1 MTGTK
6 FYIFSY
12 TVICLAITVFASASP
27 EPPKRYTESFK
38 AEDGAQLQFEM
49 VLIWGGRF
57 LMGSGQDEAGRE
69 DDEGPRHEVVVSGF
83 YLCTTETTLELFIAY
98 YEEKISAKMQA
109 AIARAGDSD
118 VIAVT
123 CPTPV
128 YGDLTMGYDKNHP
141 AMGMTWHNA
150 VNFCQWLSEKTGRV
164 YRLPTEAEWEYA
176 CRAGTDATFSFGD
189 DPNRLKDYCWYED
202 NSFGETHEVGTKKA
216 NALGLYDMSGNIR
229 EWVYDFYSPTAY
241 AEAAKNEP
249 TINPTGPEAGKVH
262 VARGGDFNSS
272 VDEQR
277 CAARAF
283 EEGWW
288 RMGDPQMPKSKWWLP
303 DMDIIGFRVA
313 RSAEAVSE
321 KGGGEDNARLR
332 FSSSGKGEYEFDT
345 GIVRGKLRQ
354 RGKSLGLSSVEHIPS
369 GVRLD
374 GAFGILSYYRVFTT
388 NKRYGTAA
396 WEWPNESKLQAD
408 GSVKVRWPA
417 CKERPFELT
426 GVYRWSGSKTLD
438 VETIVKAEE
447 DLSDFEVFLA
457 SYFQE
462 DFPQPYVYVREEP
475 EGEGKGGFLLCEKSL
490 GDWQMF
496 ARGEEF
502 PEIIDD
508 GRWRKEPN
516 PVDWAVMPSMAKPL
530 CFRRGANEKAT
541 AVLMAPMDDCF
552 AIASPYEGESHYSL
566 YLSLFGCDVKS
577 GETATARSRFV
588 ITGATSESEIVK
600 LYENYMKEVSDKEL

>member
-1 MTGTK
+1 MSLTK
-6 FYIFSY
+6 IYIFAQ
-12 TVICLAITVFASASP
+12 VVLCLMITAFAPASP
-27 EPPKRYTESFK
+27 ELPKRYTESFK

-49 VLIWGGRF
+49 VLIRGGRF
-57 LMGSGQDEAGRE
+57 LMGSGEEEAGRE
-69 DDEGPRHEVVVSGF
+69 DDEGPRHEVVLSPF

-109 AIARAGDSD
+109 AIAKAGNSD
-118 VIAVT
+118 VIAIT

-128 YGDLTMGYDKNHP
+128 YGDLTMGYDKKHP

-150 VNFCQWLSEKTGRV
+150 VNFCEWLSQKTHRT

-189 DPNRLKDYCWYED
+189 DPNGLKDYCWYED
-202 NSFGETHEVGTKKA
+202 NSFGETHEVGTKEA
-216 NALGLYDMSGNIR
+216 NAWGLYDMSGNIR

-241 AEAAKNEP
+241 AETAKNGP
-249 TINPTGPEAGKVH
+249 AINPTGAKAGKVH

-272 VDEQR
+272 AAEQR

-313 RSAEAVSE
+313 RSAESVSE
-321 KGGGEDNARLR
+321 KRGVEDKGR
-332 FSSSGKGEYEFDT
+332 FSFTSSGKGEYEFDT

-354 RGKSLGLSSVEHIPS
+354 GGKSLGLSSVEHVPS

-374 GAFGILSYYRVFTT
+374 GAFGILSYYRIFTT

-396 WEWPNESKLQAD
+396 WEWPNESKLLPD
-408 GSVKVRWPA
+408 GAVQIRWPA
-417 CKERPFELT
+417 CTERPFELV
-426 GVYRWSGSKTLD
+426 GVYRWSSSTTLD
-438 VETIVKAEE
+438 VETIVKARE

-457 SYFQE
+457 SYFHE
-462 DFPQPYVYVREEP
+462 DFPQPYVYVREKA
-475 EGEGKGGFLLCEKSL
+475 EGKAGFLRCVKSL

-496 ARGEEF
+496 ASGEGF

-508 GRWRKEPN
+508 GRWRKEPH

-552 AIASPYEGESHYSL
+552 AIASPYEGESHYSM
-566 YLSLFGCDVKS
+566 YLSLFGRDVKA

-588 ITGATSESEIVK
+588 ITTTTSESEIVK
-600 LYENYMKEVSDKEL
+600 LYENYMKAISDKEF